1 MKTTIEVKN
10 NIIRIIKVN
19 NVNYISLTGLAKI
32 QNDESP
38 ADVVKN
44 WMRSKET
51 LSFLGVQEGLN
62 NEIFKLVEFDSLKM
76 RLEDILL

>member
-19 NVNYISLTGLAKI
+19 NVDYISLTGLAKI

-51 LSFLGVQEGLN
+51 LSFLGV
-62 NEIFKLVEFDSLKM
+62 
-76 RLEDILL
+76 